1 MEKQRKDRE
10 YKLCNGLLGMH
21 SKRIKMFFALLTVLS
36 AMVPVS
42 AQKLTYNII
51 KELSVIAVNQNNF
64 SGTDCAFE
72 LKIPYIKSENVQA
85 QIPDL
90 PNGVNFV
97 SLRRSEYSDSENGTK
112 IELWLNFSDSGL
124 YRLHSLKVYLN
135 NKLYYL
141 PFEPI
146 VISENPRNI
155 LPQLVVTFDD
165 GYEMIQSRRGA
176 KKNKVPFSVRAGKA
190 VEFTVSLQYGVQ
202 IVAFNWSV
210 PKNAIFREIERYEI
224 TKGTIRS
231 SDFSEEKIPVAK
243 FEWQPLVSGS
253 QSLPEVHI
261 VATSYNGV
269 RVDLYLPST
278 PVTVLD
284 GEPAADKS
292 DNYSEMFGYAF
303 SKKQM
308 PVKKVERKVISEEN
322 CRKIAELRTAERRA
336 VPFTAEYSARKD
348 FEESLE
354 ITESAFEPTYFTLK
368 LCIGILLFFILMLCV
383 VIFLKK
389 LHGIIVFSVFV
400 TIFIVCSIISYVQ
413 ISATYAIFKGG
424 DLSPVPEKTAGAV
437 AFMEGGKRVRIE
449 QHAGGWVFVQFG
461 NSGGWVTDEN
471 VIFIDKN

>member
-1 MEKQRKDRE
+1 MAEQRKYRK
-10 YKLCNGLLGMH
+10 YKLCNGLLDMNL
-21 SKRIKMFFALLTVLS
+21 KRIKLFFALVTVLS
-36 AMVPVS
+36 AMIPVS
-42 AQKLTYNII
+42 AQKLTYSII
-51 KELSVIAVNQNNF
+51 KELSVVPVNQNNF

-90 PNGVNFV
+90 QNGVNFV

-112 IELWLNFSDSGL
+112 IELWLNFSDSGV
-124 YRLHSLKVYLN
+124 YRLRSLKVYLN

-176 KKNKVPFSVRAGKA
+176 KKNKVPFTTRAGKSI
-190 VEFTVSLQYGVQ
+190 EFTVSLQYGVQ

-231 SDFSEEKIPVAK
+231 SEFSDEKIPVAK

-253 QSLPEVHI
+253 QTLPDVHI

-278 PVTVLD
+278 PVTVLAGD
-284 GEPAADKS
+284 PAGARE

-308 PVKKVERKVISEEN
+308 PVKKVERKFISEEN
-322 CRKIAELRTAERRA
+322 CRKIAELRAAERRS
-336 VPFTAEYSARKD
+336 VPFTAEYYTRKE

-354 ITESAFEPTYFTLK
+354 ITGAAFEPTYFTLM
-368 LCIGILLFFILMLCV
+368 LCIGILLFFVLMLSI

-400 TIFIVCSIISYVQ
+400 TMFIVCTIISYVQ

-471 VIFIDKN
+471 VIFIDND

>member
-1 MEKQRKDRE
+1 M
-10 YKLCNGLLGMH
+10 
-21 SKRIKMFFALLTVLS
+21 
-36 AMVPVS
+36 
-42 AQKLTYNII
+42 
-51 KELSVIAVNQNNF
+51 
-64 SGTDCAFE
+64 
-72 LKIPYIKSENVQA
+72 
-85 QIPDL
+85 
-90 PNGVNFV
+90 
-97 SLRRSEYSDSENGTK
+97 
-112 IELWLNFSDSGL
+112 
-124 YRLHSLKVYLN
+124 
-135 NKLYYL
+135 
-141 PFEPI
+141 
-146 VISENPRNI
+146 
-155 LPQLVVTFDD
+155 
-165 GYEMIQSRRGA
+165 
-176 KKNKVPFSVRAGKA
+176 
-190 VEFTVSLQYGVQ
+190 
-202 IVAFNWSV
+202 
-210 PKNAIFREIERYEI
+210 
-224 TKGTIRS
+224 
-231 SDFSEEKIPVAK
+231 
-243 FEWQPLVSGS
+243 
-253 QSLPEVHI
+253 PEVHI

-308 PVKKVERKVISEEN
+308 PVKKVERKVIFEEN

-368 LCIGILLFFILMLCV
+368 MCIGILLFFILMLCV